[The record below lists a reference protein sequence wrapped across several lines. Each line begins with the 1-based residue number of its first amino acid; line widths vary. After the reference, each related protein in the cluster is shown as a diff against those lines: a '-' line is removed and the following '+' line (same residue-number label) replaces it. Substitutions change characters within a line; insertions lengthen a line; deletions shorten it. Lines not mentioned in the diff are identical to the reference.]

1 MKLLIQTDL
10 VDTDYTKDVIR
21 FLRTFSIWFRE
32 ENRKLIIPA
41 QKVTLDEW
49 AMNELFNEY
58 LMYLPVITIQYAP
71 LGGAGCD
78 FALRLTQNLE
88 N

>member
-10 VDTDYTKDVIR
+10 VDTAYAKEVMS

-32 ENRKLIIPA
+32 ENGKLIIPA

-58 LMYLPVITIQYAP
+58 LMYLPGITIQYAP
-71 LGGAGCD
+71 LGGSGCD
-78 FALRLTQNLE
+78 FALELTQNLE